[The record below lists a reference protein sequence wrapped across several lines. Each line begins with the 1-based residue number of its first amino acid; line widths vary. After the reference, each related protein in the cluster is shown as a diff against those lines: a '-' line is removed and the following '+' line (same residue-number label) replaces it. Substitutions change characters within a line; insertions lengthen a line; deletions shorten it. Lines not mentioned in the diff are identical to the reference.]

1 MLRAIAS
8 YVNGPA
14 IATWNESLYRFGLL
28 VSHSMESGGGEKAE
42 GSVWQRQGE
51 ANPWE
56 VAAIN
61 LALERVVAEGSPHG
75 NAGDD

>member
-1 MLRAIAS
+1 
-8 YVNGPA
+8 
-14 IATWNESLYRFGLL
+14 
-28 VSHSMESGGGEKAE
+28 MESGGGEKAE